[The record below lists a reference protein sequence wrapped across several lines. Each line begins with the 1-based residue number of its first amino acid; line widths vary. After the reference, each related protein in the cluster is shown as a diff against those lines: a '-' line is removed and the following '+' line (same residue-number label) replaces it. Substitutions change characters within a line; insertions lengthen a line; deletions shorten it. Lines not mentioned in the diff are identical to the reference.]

1 MALLIFL
8 QLKNREFKGRE
19 NSISKRVPETGR
31 VSYVYFI
38 SIGLLR
44 GFLSWVIKQG
54 FMPFFHSQT
63 TKNRFLE
70 SRRHQNLMKKTIL
83 ILRWVAGIALALAA
97 FTLITTSPI
106 AGILLLITS
115 MLLLPFT
122 SSLLSQKVSL
132 SRNIRIGVT
141 VACFIIGCILIPA
154 KKNGA
159 HSDAEKNEVTEHPS
173 DKYDSYNSLV
183 RKEIAAL
190 SMDQKQQRDSLYAIL
205 KGNQTYKD
213 LIVDKSVDQKY
224 FPVLEA
230 IGEILA
236 SWDASGYSVT
246 EDIGNKIQ
254 SDKDQM
260 RFTMLTAMMVV
271 RGGLPSELVEVLDR
285 YRNKYG
291 LYQSKGT
298 ILYDAERKGN
308 KLQNNLNLV
317 VAFGVI
323 DPKNRQV
330 LDGVSEAAIAGIHEW
345 RDDKSETTN
354 PYTYLYDKRAF
365 NTFLKENYPQSKYI
379 LSYDAE
385 ISAEKL
391 FAAYDANEVAADNNY
406 KGKQLLITG
415 TVNEISKDFTD
426 AIIVQLD
433 GGGYIQEVW
442 CYFDDAKAAANLS
455 KGDRISVIGK
465 CNGFLMKNVIVKDC
479 SLSK

>member
-1 MALLIFL
+1 MLIFL

-70 SRRHQNLMKKTIL
+70 SQRHQNLMKKTVL
-83 ILRWVAGIALALAA
+83 ILRWVAGVALALSAVI
-97 FTLITTSPI
+97 LIASTPF
-106 AGILLLITS
+106 AGILLLIS
-115 MLLLPFT
+115 SILLIPPT
-122 SSLLSQKVSL
+122 EQWVSQKVPL
-132 SRNIRIGVT
+132 SRNIKIV
-141 VACFIIGCILIPA
+141 VILMCFIIGCILIPA
-154 KKNGA
+154 KRNNASANTDKEEIPE
-159 HSDAEKNEVTEHPS
+159 HSS
-173 DKYDSYNSLV
+173 DKYDAYNSSV
-183 RKEIAAL
+183 RNDITAL
-190 SMDQKQQRDSLYAIL
+190 SAGQKAQRDSLHAIL
-205 KGNQTYKD
+205 KSNQTYKD
-213 LIVDKSVDQKY
+213 LVENKSVNQKY

-230 IGEILA
+230 IGEVLA

-246 EDIGNKIQ
+246 EEVSNKIQ
-254 SDKDQM
+254 SDKDQL

-271 RGGLPSELVEVLDR
+271 RGGLPPELVEVLDR
-285 YRNKYG
+285 YRSKYG

-298 ILYDAERKGN
+298 ILYDAEGKGN
-308 KLQNNLNLV
+308 KLQNSLNLV

-323 DPKNRQV
+323 DSKNHQV
-330 LDGVSEAAIAGIHEW
+330 LDGLSEAALEGIHEW
-345 RDDKSETTN
+345 RNAKSETTN

-391 FAAYDANEVAADNNY
+391 FSAYDANEVAADNNY

-465 CNGFLMKNVIVKDC
+465 CDGFVMKNVIVKDC
-479 SLSK
+479 KLAE